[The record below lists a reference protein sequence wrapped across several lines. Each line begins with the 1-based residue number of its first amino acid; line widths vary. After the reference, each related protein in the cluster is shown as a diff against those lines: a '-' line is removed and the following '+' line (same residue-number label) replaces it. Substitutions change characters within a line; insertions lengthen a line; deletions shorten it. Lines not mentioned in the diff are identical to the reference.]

1 MGTKGVFVL
10 LLLLILAAGTVQAA
24 PEGRLMRFPDISA
37 DNIVFTYGGD
47 LWIVPSGGGVAR
59 RLTTHVGFEAMAKF
73 SPDGGR
79 IAFTG
84 SYDGNSDL
92 FVMPA
97 GGGEP
102 VRLTF
107 DPSQDMVVD
116 WHPTGEK
123 VLFRSTML
131 SKTNPGPRYSRLFL
145 IDAKGG

>member
-1 MGTKGVFVL
+1 MGTRGFSVF

-24 PEGRLMRFPDISA
+24 PEGRLMRYPDISA

-47 LWIVPSGGGVAR
+47 LWIVPSDGGVAR
-59 RLTTHVGFEAMAKF
+59 RLTTHAGLETLAKF
-73 SPDGGR
+73 SPDGKQ

-107 DPSQDMVVD
+107 DPSQDIMVD
-116 WHPTGEK
+116 
-123 VLFRSTML
+123 
-131 SKTNPGPRYSRLFL
+131 
-145 IDAKGG
+145 